1 MEIKEFFASPDRAYW
16 LEQIG
21 KSEWAAGKLLY
32 ELLSK
37 DEFKTMCG
45 ETAKVYLLTD
55 GEELV
60 SFCTLA
66 ELDDVRE
73 TDLGPWIGFVFTFP
87 QYRGHRYVGR
97 LLEHA
102 FERAKADGAKQVY
115 ISTGET
121 GLYEKYG
128 YTFFQLMKD
137 MHGGDSR
144 VYKRETGR

>member
-1 MEIKEFFASPDRAYW
+1 MEIKEFFASPDRNYW

-21 KSEWAAGKLLY
+21 KSEWEAGKLLY
-32 ELLSK
+32 ALLGK
-37 DEFKTMCG
+37 NQFKAMCG
-45 ETAKVYLLTD
+45 QTAKVYLLTD
-55 GEELV
+55 GDALV

-66 ELDDVRE
+66 EKDDVRN

-87 QYRGHRYVGR
+87 QYRGYRYVGI

-102 FERAKADGAKQVY
+102 FETAKESGAKQVY

-128 YTFFQLMKD
+128 YTFYQLMKD

-144 VYKRETGR
+144 VYKKAT